1 MNARNLIAAAVLPL
15 SIFASLTSASNYTV
29 NWMQHAPT
37 PFGSAPPTT
46 GNYFLPGIGN
56 VQMTYAL
63 DSDFA
68 EGRLAVGPLGV
79 GSVTNGPDNYSWTSQ
94 ECFAR
99 TNWANS
105 GNLNT
110 SWNVTYTFS
119 NPVPAGSL
127 VVGVQGLGR
136 RDPDMVGVPP
146 SLYMTECS
154 VNQNGTFLGEFT
166 GAMNVGPTQF
176 TSGPGY
182 FSMINSLSGAGGI
195 DPWWNTGLA
204 VVRIDDNLITSLTVR
219 FAQTAGDGVGVNIGS
234 IVPSPA
240 SATLLGMGALT
251 MARRRRTR

>member
-1 MNARNLIAAAVLPL
+1 MNARTIKNAAVLSL
-15 SIFASLTSASNYTV
+15 SLFASLAGASNYTV
-29 NWMQHAPT
+29 NWMQHTPT
-37 PFGSAPPTT
+37 PFGSAPPTS

-56 VQMTYAL
+56 VQMSYAL
-63 DSDFA
+63 DSDFVEA
-68 EGRLAVGPLGV
+68 RLAVGPLGV

-99 TNWANS
+99 TNWGFS

-146 SLYMTECS
+146 NAYMTEA
-154 VNQNGTFLGEFT
+154 VVQQNGTFLGEFT

-176 TSGPGY
+176 TSGAGI
-182 FSMINSLSGAGGI
+182 FSMINSLSGAGGQ

-204 VVRIDDNLITSLTVR
+204 VVRIDDNLITSLTIRVS
-219 FAQTAGDGVGVNIGS
+219 QTAGDGVGVNIGS

-240 SATLLGMGALT
+240 SAALLGLGGLT
-251 MARRRRTR
+251 LARRRRR